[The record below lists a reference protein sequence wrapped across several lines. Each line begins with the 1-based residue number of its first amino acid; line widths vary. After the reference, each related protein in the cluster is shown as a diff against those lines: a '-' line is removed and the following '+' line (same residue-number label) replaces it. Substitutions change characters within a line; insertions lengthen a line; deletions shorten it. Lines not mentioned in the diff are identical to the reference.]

1 MKVIKMKKIMKVM
14 IINKSNF
21 NKSFIRKFKNM
32 KSTILRNSIFSFLV
46 VIFSL
51 TAGLS
56 QTGAKTEKAVIKTS
70 IACSH
75 CQQCGSCGK
84 MLNKN
89 LKATA
94 GVKKFT
100 LDDKAETFTIVY
112 DPAVTDIKKLRTA
125 VSKLGFDADGV
136 KADPTAYD
144 KLDEC
149 CKK

>member
-1 MKVIKMKKIMKVM
+1 MNWTMKVTKMKKIMKDM
-14 IINKSNF
+14 IINKTNF
-21 NKSFIRKFKNM
+21 NKSYNIKFKNM

-89 LKATA
+89 LKSTA

-100 LDDKAETFTIVY
+100 LDEKAETFTI
-112 DPAVTDIKKLRTA
+112 
-125 VSKLGFDADGV
+125 
-136 KADPTAYD
+136 
-144 KLDEC
+144 
-149 CKK
+149 